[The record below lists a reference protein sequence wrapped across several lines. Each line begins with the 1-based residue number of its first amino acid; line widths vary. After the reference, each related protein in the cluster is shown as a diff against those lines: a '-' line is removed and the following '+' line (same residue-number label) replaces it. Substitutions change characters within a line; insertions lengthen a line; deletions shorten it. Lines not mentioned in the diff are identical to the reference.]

1 MNKCSKILMLSLIFV
16 TKQTLMLI
24 KPTVGQQSIKEK
36 EEASLI
42 DIKPKMEWSVKEELK
57 DVKIEPSEKDIK
69 LGQVETFSGL
79 RKGDLV
85 EQLAI
90 KSQIVHDMIN
100 QLGKQ
105 VAEEERQMAK
115 KDEQIAEK
123 DELIVKYQQMY
134 EGLQKSNSIITLYH
148 PCFNCLASTSHLYV
162 LCRWL

>member
-1 MNKCSKILMLSLIFV
+1 
-16 TKQTLMLI
+16 
-24 KPTVGQQSIKEK
+24 
-36 EEASLI
+36 
-42 DIKPKMEWSVKEELK
+42 MEWSLKEELK

-69 LGQVETFSGL
+69 PGQVETFSGL
-79 RKGDLV
+79 RKDDLV
-85 EQLAI
+85 EQL
-90 KSQIVHDMIN
+90 HDMIN

-105 VAEEERQMAK
+105 VAEEEKQMAK

-162 LCRWL
+162 LSRWL